1 MLVKEVMTPHV
12 VSIAPEE
19 SAALAARLLARHGLG
34 ALPVCSAEGIL
45 RGMVTDRDIVLRLI
59 DKIGPDRLIFGT
71 DFPMWSHE
79 EELERF
85 LALGFTEA
93 ENRRILSDNFKEFMG
108 IE

>member
-1 MLVKEVMTPHV
+1 MAFMTP
-12 VSIAPEE
+12 ER
-19 SAALAARLLARHGLG
+19 AAHLVRKYG
-34 ALPVCSAEGIL
+34 VENCF
-45 RGMVTDRDIVLRLI
+45 
-59 DKIGPDRLIFGT
+59 FGS
-71 DFPMWSHE
+71 DFPMWDHE

>member
-1 MLVKEVMTPHV
+1 
-12 VSIAPEE
+12 
-19 SAALAARLLARHGLG
+19 
-34 ALPVCSAEGIL
+34 
-45 RGMVTDRDIVLRLI
+45 MVR
-59 DKIGPDRLIFGT
+59 
-71 DFPMWSHE
+71 MWSHE